1 MAKKRNNKSPTKL
14 LIISLEQIE
23 NNNLNTV
30 RDVKKT
36 QLISYSTQLHKTEI
50 INQLNSSC

>member
-30 RDVKKT
+30 RDVKKNA
-36 QLISYSTQLHKTEI
+36 
-50 INQLNSSC
+50 INFIFDPIA